1 MTVWDVVGQVFILAG
16 VVLFA
21 VAGAGLFRF
30 PDVYTRVSAVGTA
43 AGLGIGLIVVGALA
57 LQPGLAS
64 GIKVLG
70 IVIFQLSTSAVAT
83 SAIGRA
89 AYLAR
94 SPINRVTFNELT
106 ATEPPDEG
114 QDPEMRPGDGT
125 GPAGRPN
132 EG

>member
-1 MTVWDVVGQVFILAG
+1 MWDVLGQVLVLAG

-21 VAGAGLFRF
+21 VAGVGLFRF
-30 PDVYTRVSAVGTA
+30 PDVYTRISAVGTA

-70 IVIFQLSTSAVAT
+70 IVVFQLTTSAVAT
-83 SAIGRA
+83 SAMGRA

-94 SPINRVTFNELT
+94 SPINRITFNDLT
-106 ATEPPDEG
+106 ASEPGSEE
-114 QDPEMRPGDGT
+114 QDPAR
-125 GPAGRPN
+125 
-132 EG
+132 